1 MSVDESGPFVQR
13 VASALSRDAM
23 ADEWV
28 RSAYDTHSARI
39 YGLAISAS
47 RDADVAADITQES
60 FLRLLAEVRRGRYPN
75 DAGAWLYRVASNL
88 LLSRGRRL
96 TVARR
101 FAHKVVMP
109 ETTAETP
116 ESVAL
121 GYAEHRAL
129 GSALGRLNR
138 LQRAALI
145 MAAQGLTSDEIG
157 AHLGK
162 SSGAIRTVLF
172 RARRQLRR
180 DMDREGIGR

>member
-1 MSVDESGPFVQR
+1 MNVDESGSLVER
-13 VASALSRDAM
+13 VGSGLSRDAT

-60 FLRLLAEVRRGRYPN
+60 FLRLLTEVRRGRYPN
-75 DAGAWLYRVASNL
+75 DTGAWLYRVASNL

-101 FAHKVVMP
+101 FAHRVMTP
-109 ETTAETP
+109 GTTAETP
-116 ESVAL
+116 ESLAL
-121 GYAEHRAL
+121 GYAEQRAL
-129 GSALGRLNR
+129 GSALDRLNR
-138 LQRAALI
+138 LQRIALI

-162 SSGAIRTVLF
+162 SSGAVRTVLF

-180 DMDREGIGR
+180 ELDREGIGR